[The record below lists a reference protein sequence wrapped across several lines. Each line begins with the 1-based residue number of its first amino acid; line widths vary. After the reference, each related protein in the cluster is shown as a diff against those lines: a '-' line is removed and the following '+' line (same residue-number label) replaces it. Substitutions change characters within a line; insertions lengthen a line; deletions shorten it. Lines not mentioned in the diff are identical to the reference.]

1 MIQIVAVL
9 ACLVF
14 LITSV
19 AVRAD
24 VSPTAA
30 IDEAVDRQR
39 AIGCLA
45 TAIAHEAGYEP
56 PEGQQAVA
64 EVILNRVRHAGYPK
78 SICGVVFSGSH
89 RRTGCQFSFT
99 CDGSLKRR
107 LSEAVTA
114 NTQLIAAAALD
125 GLNPSRVPGATH
137 YHADYVSPYWAPS
150 LIRIAKIGAHI
161 FYRGAGARDV
171 KSSARAYSPVAE
183 PLIVRPDGLAPV
195 VAQPGETSQ
204 PTTGAATSARSAVAF
219 APWGLPPGR

>member
-1 MIQIVAVL
+1 MIRVAAVVASLIVS
-9 ACLVF
+9 
-14 LITSV
+14 ITSV
-19 AVRAD
+19 AVRAESAPI
-24 VSPTAA
+24 V
-30 IDEAVDRQR
+30 AVDETGDRKR

-45 TAIAHEAGYEP
+45 AAIAYEAGYEP
-56 PEGQQAVA
+56 TEGQQAVA
-64 EVILNRVRHAGYPK
+64 EVILNRVRHGGYPK

-107 LSEAVTA
+107 LSESVLA
-114 NTQLIAAAALD
+114 NTELIAAAALD

-171 KSSARAYSPVAE
+171 TSPARAFSPFSE
-183 PLIVRPDGLAPV
+183 PMILSADGV
-195 VAQPGETSQ
+195 TTQIGGIEQP
-204 PTTGAATSARSAVAF
+204 ATSARSPTAF
-219 APWGLPPGR
+219 APWGLPPRR

>member
-1 MIQIVAVL
+1 MIRSAAVMALLIVST
-9 ACLVF
+9 
-14 LITSV
+14 TSV
-19 AVRAD
+19 AVRAEIAPF
-24 VSPTAA
+24 VS
-30 IDEAVDRQR
+30 IDEAGDRQR

-45 TAIAHEAGYEP
+45 SAIAYEAGYEP
-56 PEGQQAVA
+56 TEGQQAVA

-107 LSEAVTA
+107 LSDAVLA
-114 NTQLIAAAALD
+114 NTQMIAAAALD

-171 KSSARAYSPVAE
+171 KSPARAYSPFAE
-183 PLIVRPDGLAPV
+183 PIMVRADGFAPV
-195 VAQPGETSQ
+195 VAKTGETAQ
-204 PTTGAATSARSAVAF
+204 PATGAATSARSAVVF

>member
-1 MIQIVAVL
+1 MIRIAAFL
-9 ACLVF
+9 ASVIF
-14 LITSV
+14 SITPG
-19 AVRAD
+19 AVRAEIAPMI
-24 VSPTAA
+24 S
-30 IDEAVDRQR
+30 IGEAGDRQR

-45 TAIAHEAGYEP
+45 NAIAYEAGYEP
-56 PEGQQAVA
+56 TEGQQAVA

-107 LSEAVTA
+107 LSEAVLT
-114 NTQLIAAAALD
+114 NTHLIAAAALD
-125 GLNPSRVPGATH
+125 GLIPSRVPGATH

-171 KSSARAYSPVAE
+171 KTPARAYSPFSE
-183 PLIVRPDGLAPV
+183 PLMLGMD
-195 VAQPGETSQ
+195 
-204 PTTGAATSARSAVAF
+204 GAAPLAAKIGEMAKPDPAATASTRSSVVF
-219 APWGLPPGR
+219 APWGLSPGR